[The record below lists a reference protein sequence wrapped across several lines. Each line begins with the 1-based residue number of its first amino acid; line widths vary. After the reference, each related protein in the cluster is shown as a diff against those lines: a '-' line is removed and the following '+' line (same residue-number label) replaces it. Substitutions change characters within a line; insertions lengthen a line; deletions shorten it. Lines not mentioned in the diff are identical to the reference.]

1 MKKRILP
8 IALMLCL
15 TLALAGCE
23 FTWEIGEPREPQ
35 LREHSFDFSEYEIIK
50 REPFVMNLSVFL
62 PRPAADGQY
71 TIVLDESLGSTV
83 RVVTDDR
90 FDWEAH
96 LWSSSWLPGPCDE
109 LNEDGTFNED
119 FDWENFDWQGWW
131 GQFGPE
137 DHIYEHELHAGR
149 VSHQFSPMVQRLFAP
164 SIVTIYT
171 GLPVTDVE
179 DWQGIW
185 EVITVD

>member
-1 MKKRILP
+1 MRKWIA
-8 IALMLCL
+8 IALTLCL

-62 PRPAADGQY
+62 PRPVADGQY
-71 TIVLDESLGSTV
+71 TIVLDETLGPTV
-83 RVVTDDR
+83 RVVTNGR
-90 FDWEAH
+90 FAWEAH
-96 LWSSSWLPGPCDE
+96 LWGSSRLPDPPSME
-109 LNEDGTFNED
+109 SED
-119 FDWENFDWQGWW
+119 FDWLNFDWQGWHA
-131 GQFGPE
+131 QFGPE
-137 DHIYEHELHAGR
+137 DHIYEYWLHTGFASR
-149 VSHQFSPMVQRLFAP
+149 SFSAFAERLFAP

-179 DWQGIW
+179 DWQDIW
-185 EVITVD
+185 EVIHVD